1 METLNEQFFV
11 DNGKHNTFS
20 VNDILQSGEKVLW
33 QQSPKKRTFAL
44 KSCIKFLPIAI
55 SWAIIDIFILY
66 TIITTM
72 QDQSFLF
79 FIIPFFALHLAPVWI
94 CIGSAVK
101 GYAQVKYIKYIITNK
116 RIIVIDGKEMF
127 VSNDIKLKELTSCK
141 VSQNFVG
148 KLSGVCDIIIQSD
161 KNIIVFNDIKNAK
174 YICKKINEI
183 ITKIGQNSKDTITCE
198 YCGSVFESS
207 KNKCPFCGAT
217 KKLWVFSKKNVQ
229 DVEQND

>member
-55 SWAIIDIFILY
+55 SWAIIDIFILC

-116 RIIVIDGKEMF
+116 RIIFIDGKEMF

-141 VSQNFVG
+141 VSQNFVE

-217 KKLWVFSKKNVQ
+217 KKL
-229 DVEQND
+229 